1 MGKLELDL
9 IHTILLWMVVLFVGR
24 GLVASIGVLQRFS
37 IPAAVVGGGLVAI
50 LLAFAD
56 GLADLKI
63 SFNMALKDS
72 LLLMFFTTVGLAAD
86 ARMLAKGGMKLVVF
100 LAISAVLIVIQ
111 NAIGIGMSLA
121 FDLHPVIGMFGG
133 SITLVGGHGT
143 GAAYAGRLGETM
155 NLQGVMELAM
165 AAATAGLVLGAVLG
179 GPVTEY
185 LIKRHKLSGPRAAS
199 AKEAAAEKKK
209 TDEDEVNART
219 LINSL
224 FIVLACLAGGKLLV
238 RLVEGSGFILP
249 DFVFCLLLGVV
260 IRNASTFVKFLPMSP
275 RSVEVVGDVALSLF
289 LVMALMTMKLL
300 DLANLAGPL
309 LAILAAQ
316 AAAMIL
322 FTVFVTYRVM
332 GSNYDAAVISGGQI
346 GFGLSSTA
354 CALAI
359 MKAVTQQHGASA
371 LAFLIVPMVGAFFI
385 DIINALVIQGSLALP
400 LFGFGK

>member
-9 IHTILLWMVVLFVGR
+9 IHTILLSMVVLFVGR
-24 GLVASIGVLQRFS
+24 WLVASIGVLQRFS
-37 IPAAVVGGGLVAI
+37 IPAPVVGGGLVAI
-50 LLAFAD
+50 VLAFAD
-56 GLADLKI
+56 GLAGLTI

-72 LLLMFFTTVGLAAD
+72 LLLMFFTTIGLAAD
-86 ARMLAKGGMKLVVF
+86 ARMLKKGGMKLVVF

-111 NAIGIGMSLA
+111 NGIGIGLA
-121 FDLHPVIGMFGG
+121 LALDLHPVIGMFAG

-165 AAATAGLVLGAVLG
+165 AAATAGLVLGAILG

-185 LIKRHKLSGPRAAS
+185 LIKRHKLSGS
-199 AKEAAAEKKK
+199 AKGSGRRAEKEEK
-209 TDEDEVNART
+209 EEEEVTAAT

-224 FIVLACLAGGKLLV
+224 FVVLAALAGGKALA
-238 RLVEGSGFILP
+238 RLVEGTGFILP

-260 IRNASTFVKFLPMSP
+260 IRNAATFTKLFSLSA
-275 RSVEVVGDVALSLF
+275 RSVEAVGEISLSLF

-316 AAAMIL
+316 AVAITL
-322 FTVFVTYRVM
+322 FAVLVTYRVM
-332 GSNYDAAVISGGQI
+332 GSNYDAAVMSGGQI

-359 MKAVTQQHGASA
+359 MKAVTLQHGASA

-385 DIINALVIQGSLALP
+385 DILNALVIQGSLALP
-400 LFGFGK
+400 LFGFGP

>member
-9 IHTILLWMVVLFVGR
+9 IHTILLAMVVLFAGR
-24 GLVASIGVLQRFS
+24 ALVAKIGILQRFS
-37 IPAAVVGGGLVAI
+37 IPAPVVGGGLVAI

-56 GLADLKI
+56 GLGGLKI
-63 SFNMALKDS
+63 SFNLALKDS

-86 ARMLAKGGMKLVVF
+86 ARMLKKGGMKLVML

-111 NAIGIGMSLA
+111 NSIGIGVALA
-121 FDLHPVIGMFGG
+121 LDLHPVIGLFAG

-165 AAATAGLVLGAVLG
+165 AAATAGLVMGAILG

-185 LIKRHKLSGPRAAS
+185 LIKRHKLAGS
-199 AKEAAAEKKK
+199 AKGSGQHAEKETEEEGEKV
-209 TDEDEVNART
+209 TAAT

-224 FIVLACLAGGKLLV
+224 FVVLACLAGGKTLV
-238 RLVEGSGFILP
+238 HLVEGTGFILP

-260 IRNASTFVKFLPMSP
+260 IRNAATFTRLFTLSA
-275 RSVEVVGDVALSLF
+275 RSIETVGDIALSLF

-316 AAAMIL
+316 AVAMVL
-322 FTVFVTYRVM
+322 FTVLVTYNVM
-332 GSNYDAAVISGGQI
+332 GRNYDAAVMSGGQI

-354 CALAI
+354 CALAV

-400 LFGFGK
+400 LFGFGR

>member
-1 MGKLELDL
+1 VTIELDL
-9 IHTILLWMVVLFVGR
+9 IHTILVSMVVLFVGR
-24 GLVASIGVLQRFS
+24 ALVAHVGVLQRFS
-37 IPAAVVGGGLVAI
+37 IPAPVVGGGLVAI

-56 GLADLKI
+56 GLGGLKFA
-63 SFNMALKDS
+63 FNLALKDS

-100 LAISAVLIVIQ
+100 LGISAVLIVAQ
-111 NAIGIGMSLA
+111 NAIGIGAALA
-121 FDLHPVIGMFGG
+121 MDLHPVIGLFGG

-165 AAATAGLVLGAVLG
+165 AAATAGLVLGAILG
-179 GPVTEY
+179 GPITEY
-185 LIKRHKLSGPRAAS
+185 LIKRHGLQGPKEE
-199 AKEAAAEKKK
+199 AKVEQEQES
-209 TDEDEVNART
+209 DQDEVSSRT
-219 LINSL
+219 LIEAL
-224 FIVLACLAGGKLLV
+224 FVILVCLAGGKALV
-238 RLVEGSGFILP
+238 RLFEHSGLILP

-260 IRNASTFVKFLPMSP
+260 IRNASNFTPRFQLSP
-275 RSVEVVGDVALSLF
+275 RAIETVGDVALSLF

-309 LAILAAQ
+309 LVILAAQ
-316 AAAMIL
+316 AAVMIV
-322 FTVFVTYRVM
+322 FSVFVTYNVM
-332 GSNYDAAVISGGQI
+332 GRNYDAAVISGGQV

-359 MKAVTQQHGASA
+359 MKAVTMRHGASA

-385 DIINALVIQGSLALP
+385 DIVNAMVIQACLALP
-400 LFGFGK
+400 AFGFRP

>member
-9 IHTILLWMVVLFVGR
+9 IHTILLSMVVLFAGR
-24 GLVASIGVLQRFS
+24 GLVASVGLLQRFS
-37 IPAAVVGGGLVAI
+37 IPAPVVGGGLVAI

-56 GLADLKI
+56 GLAGMKI

-86 ARMLAKGGMKLVVF
+86 ARMLKKGGMKLVVF

-111 NAIGIGMSLA
+111 NGIGIGLA
-121 FDLHPVIGMFGG
+121 LALDLHPVIGMFAG

-165 AAATAGLVLGAVLG
+165 AAATAGLVLGAILG

-209 TDEDEVNART
+209 AEQDEVNART

-224 FIVLACLAGGKLLV
+224 FIVLAALAGGKALA
-238 RLVEGSGFILP
+238 RLAEGTGFILP

-260 IRNASTFVKFLPMSP
+260 IRNASTFVKFFPMSP

-309 LAILAAQ
+309 LVILAAQ
-316 AAAMIL
+316 AVVMVL
-322 FTVFVTYRVM
+322 FTVLVTYRVM
-332 GSNYDAAVISGGQI
+332 GSNYDAAVMSGGQI

-385 DIINALVIQGSLALP
+385 DILNALVIQGSLALP
-400 LFGFGK
+400 LFGFGR

>member
-9 IHTILLWMVVLFVGR
+9 IHTILLSMVVLFAGR
-24 GLVASIGVLQRFS
+24 GLVAKVGVLQRFS
-37 IPAAVVGGGLVAI
+37 IPAPVVGGGLVAI

-56 GLADLKI
+56 GLAGLKF

-86 ARMLAKGGMKLVVF
+86 ARMLAQGGMKLVVF

-111 NAIGIGMSLA
+111 NAIGIGLSIA

-165 AAATAGLVLGAVLG
+165 AAATAGLVLGAILG

-185 LIKRHKLSGPRAAS
+185 LIKRHKLSGPRAAG
-199 AKEAAAEKKK
+199 KEAAAEKKK
-209 TDEDEVNART
+209 AEQDEVSART

-224 FIVLACLAGGKLLV
+224 FIVLACLAGGKALV

-260 IRNASTFVKFLPMSP
+260 IRNASTFVKFFPMSP

-309 LAILAAQ
+309 LAILVAQ
-316 AAAMIL
+316 AVAMIL

-400 LFGFGK
+400 LFGFGP

>member
-1 MGKLELDL
+1 VTVELDL
-9 IHTILLWMVVLFVGR
+9 IHTVLVSMVVLFVGR
-24 GLVASIGVLQRFS
+24 ALVANVGVLQRFS
-37 IPAAVVGGGLVAI
+37 IPAPVVGGGLVAI

-56 GLADLKI
+56 GLGGVKF
-63 SFNMALKDS
+63 SFNLALKDS

-100 LAISAVLIVIQ
+100 LGISAVLIVAQ
-111 NAIGIGMSLA
+111 NVIGIGAALA
-121 FDLHPVIGMFGG
+121 LDLHPVVGLLSG

-143 GAAYAGRLGETM
+143 GAAYAGRLGDTM
-155 NLQGVMELAM
+155 NLQGAMELAM
-165 AAATAGLVLGAVLG
+165 ACATAGLVLGAVLG
-179 GPVTEY
+179 GPVTEH
-185 LIKRHKLSGPRAAS
+185 LTTHHKLSGPKEDVEQDAS
-199 AKEAAAEKKK
+199 DKAE
-209 TDEDEVNART
+209 DDPVNSRT
-219 LINSL
+219 LINAL
-224 FIVLACLAGGKLLV
+224 FVILVCLAGGRLLA
-238 RLVEGSGFILP
+238 RMVEATGFIMP

-260 IRNASTFVKFLPMSP
+260 IRNASNLTPKIQPSP
-275 RSVEVVGDVALSLF
+275 RAIDCVGDVALSLF

-309 LAILAAQ
+309 LIILAAQ
-316 AAAMIL
+316 AAVIIL
-322 FTVFVTYRVM
+322 FAVFVTYRVM

-359 MKAVTQQHGASA
+359 MKAVTLRHGASA

-400 LFGFGK
+400 LFGFGR

>member
-1 MGKLELDL
+1 VTLELDL
-9 IHTILLWMVVLFVGR
+9 IHTILVSMVVLFVGR
-24 GLVASIGVLQRFS
+24 ALVANIGVLQRFS
-37 IPAAVVGGGLVAI
+37 IPAPVVGGGLVAI
-50 LLAFAD
+50 LLAFGD
-56 GLADLKI
+56 GLAGLKL
-63 SFNMALKDS
+63 SFNLGLKDS
-72 LLLMFFTTVGLAAD
+72 LLLMFFTTIGLAAD
-86 ARMLAKGGMKLVVF
+86 ARMLAKGGLKLVIF

-111 NAIGIGMSLA
+111 NSIGIGIALA
-121 FDLHPVIGMFGG
+121 LDLHPVIGLFGG

-185 LIKRHKLSGPRAAS
+185 LIKRHKLSGPKEDVKEEAEEQAAG
-199 AKEAAAEKKK
+199 
-209 TDEDEVNART
+209 DEVNART
-219 LINSL
+219 LVNGL
-224 FIVLACLAGGKLLV
+224 FIVLACLAGGKYLV
-238 RLVEGSGFILP
+238 RLVEHTGFILP

-260 IRNASTFVKFLPMSP
+260 IRNASNFTPWFRLSP
-275 RSVEVVGDVALSLF
+275 RAIDCIGDVALSLF

-316 AAAMIL
+316 AVVMIL

-359 MKAVTQQHGASA
+359 MKAVTLRHGASP

-385 DIINALVIQGSLALP
+385 DILNALVIQGSLALP
-400 LFGFGK
+400 VFGFKP